1 MECRVVEVFRSLQGE
16 GPEAGTPAVFV
27 RLAGCNLRCPWCDTK
42 YAWSGGEVVEA
53 REVAERV
60 ARLAHGAELLVLT
73 GGEPLLQPRCI
84 AKLLEELGLMRVY
97 LRPALETNGTLPPG
111 PLAFMLDHAVVSPKL
126 SNSRYGGTGRPEAA
140 RVHPDWLT
148 LYRRGY
154 PRIYWK
160 FVVRD
165 ESDVEEVEAFVE
177 RHGVERRDVWLM
189 PLASNRDEYM
199 VVAARVA
206 RLALE
211 KGFRFSPR
219 LHLELGL
226 A

>member
-1 MECRVVEVFRSLQGE
+1 MKCRIVEVFRSLQGE

-42 YAWSGGEVVEA
+42 YAWSGGEVVEVE
-53 REVAERV
+53 RLAERV
-60 ARLAHGAELLVLT
+60 ARLASSAELLVLT

-84 AKLLEELGLMRVY
+84 TALLEELGSMRVY

-111 PLAFMLDHAVVSPKL
+111 PVAHMLDHAVISPKL
-126 SNSRYGGTGRPEAA
+126 SNSGYGGIGSPEAT

-148 LYRRGY
+148 LYRRGW
-154 PRIYWK
+154 PRVYWK

-165 ESDVEEVEAFVE
+165 ERDIEEVEAFIAK
-177 RHGVERRDVWLM
+177 HGVEKRDVWLM
-189 PLASNRDEYM
+189 PLASNREEYRL
-199 VVAARVA
+199 VAPRIA

-219 LHLELGL
+219 LHLELDL